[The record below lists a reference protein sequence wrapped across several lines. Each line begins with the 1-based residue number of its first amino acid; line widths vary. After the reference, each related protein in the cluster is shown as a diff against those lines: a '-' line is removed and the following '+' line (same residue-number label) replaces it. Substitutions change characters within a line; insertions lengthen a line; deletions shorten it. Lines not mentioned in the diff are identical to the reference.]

1 MKNNILTLFSLAIL
15 FIAVSC
21 SSTQTDSAT
30 ILTANELQESST
42 RSAPAAANQEE
53 EFNLLLARKWQ
64 NESEPIFLDLKI
76 DGSFE
81 GKFDTD
87 NVIVGLWS
95 VSEDQKTLSLK
106 EGGASDGKG
115 ENLNISYTI
124 LDMSSNDMKV
134 VNQDGTE
141 LEFVAN

>member
-21 SSTQTDSAT
+21 SSTPTDSAT
-30 ILTANELQESST
+30 ILIANELQESST
-42 RSAPAAANQEE
+42 RSAPAANQEE

-64 NESEPIFLDLKI
+64 NESSAIFLDLKI

-81 GKFDTD
+81 GKFDMD

-115 ENLNISYTI
+115 GNLNVSYTI
-124 LDMSSNDMKV
+124 LDMSTNDMKV
-134 VNQDGTE
+134 MDQDGTE

>member
-21 SSTQTDSAT
+21 SSTSTDSAT
-30 ILTANELQESST
+30 IVTANELQESST
-42 RSAPAAANQEE
+42 RSAPAGNQEE

-64 NESEPIFLDLKI
+64 NESGAIFLDLRM
-76 DGSFE
+76 DSSFE
-81 GKFDTD
+81 GKFDNE
-87 NVIVGLWS
+87 NVVVGLWS

-106 EGGASDGKG
+106 EDKASDGKG
-115 ENLNISYTI
+115 GNLNISYTI
-124 LDMSSNDMKV
+124 LDISTNGMKV
-134 VNQDGTE
+134 VDQDGTE

>member
-21 SSTQTDSAT
+21 SSTATDSAT
-30 ILTANELQESST
+30 ILTANELEESST
-42 RSAPAAANQEE
+42 RSAPAANEE
-53 EFNLLLARKWQ
+53 DEFNLLFARKWQ
-64 NESEPIFLDLKI
+64 NESEPIFLDLKM

-95 VSEDQKTLSLK
+95 VSDDQKTLSLK

-115 ENLNISYTI
+115 GNLNVSYTI

-134 VNQDGTE
+134 VDQDGTE

>member
-21 SSTQTDSAT
+21 SSTTTDSAT
-30 ILTANELQESST
+30 LLTANELQESST
-42 RSAPAAANQEE
+42 RSAPANQEE
-53 EFNLLLARKWQ
+53 DFNLLLARKWQ
-64 NESEPIFLDLKI
+64 NESEPIFLDLKM

-95 VSEDQKTLSLK
+95 VSDDQKTLSLK

-115 ENLNISYTI
+115 GNLNISYTI

>member
-21 SSTQTDSAT
+21 SSTVTDSAT
-30 ILTANELQESST
+30 ILTANELEESST
-42 RSAPAAANQEE
+42 RSAPAASEE
-53 EFNLLLARKWQ
+53 DGFNLLLARKWQ
-64 NESEPIFLDLKI
+64 NESEPIFLDLKM

-115 ENLNISYTI
+115 GNLNVSYTI

-134 VNQDGTE
+134 VDQDGTE